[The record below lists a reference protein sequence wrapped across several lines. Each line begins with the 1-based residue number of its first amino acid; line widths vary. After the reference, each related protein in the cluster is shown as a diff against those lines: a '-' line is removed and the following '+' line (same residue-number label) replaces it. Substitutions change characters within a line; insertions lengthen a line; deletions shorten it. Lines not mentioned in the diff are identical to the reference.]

1 MGNTVFLYRTKAADD
16 RDCCAYIEPIRF
28 ECGHYFSSVGIKGAC
43 YSKSD
48 FEPYENIDTFLTE
61 EEYNKLL
68 SIKKSIEELG
78 YGITKGDERY
88 QKGMEI
94 CKEYQTIIDKLKSD
108 EGNDFYAEIIADEMN
123 YMMSVYNLDE
133 DDISDIYNNYSLDY
147 MDRAIIG
154 YVFEDAEELAYEE
167 IDCYINTKELGFIMN
182 YFDYEAFGRDLVND
196 NELYYELS
204 DGRVVTLNY

>member
-1 MGNTVFLYRTKAADD
+1 MSKLIFLYRTKAADD
-16 RDCCAYIEPIRF
+16 RDCCAYIKPIRF
-28 ECGHYFSSVGIKGAC
+28 ECGHYFSCVGVYGAC

-88 QKGMEI
+88 EKGIEI
-94 CKEYQTIIDKLKSD
+94 CKEYQTIIDKLESK
-108 EGNDFYAEIIADEMN
+108 EGQDFYSEIVADEMN

-133 DDISDIYNNYSLDY
+133 DDINDIYNNYTLDY
-147 MDRAIIG
+147 MDRAMIG
-154 YVFEDAEELAYEE
+154 CVYDDVEELAYEE
-167 IDCYINTKELGFIMN
+167 IDCYINTKELNFIMN
-182 YFDYEAFGRDLVND
+182 YFDYESFGRDLVNND
-196 NELYYELS
+196 ERYYELS
-204 DGRVVTLNY
+204 DGRIITLNY